1 MMQKKAKIYIAG
13 HNGLVWSAIKRK
25 LEKEWYTNIVVRTHN
40 ELDLMDYHST
50 KVFFEKEKPD
60 YVFLA
65 AAKVGWIMA
74 NQTYPADF
82 IYKNLQIQNNVIHC
96 AYLNWV
102 KKLMFLWSNCIY
114 PKKCPQPIKEE
125 YLLTWP
131 LESTNEPYAIA
142 KIAWIKLCQS
152 YNRQY
157 WTNYISCMPVNQ
169 YWPNDNFD
177 LNSSHV
183 FPAMIRK
190 FHEAKIN
197 NVSEVVLWGDGS
209 PYREFMHSE
218 DTADAIIYLMNNFS
232 PTKEQ
237 NEKGEI
243 IFNIWT
249 WSDLTIKELAEKM
262 KKVIWYKW
270 KIVRDTSKP
279 NWTPRKILDVKK
291 LKEVGWK
298 PKISLDNWI
307 KQTYDRFLKEYWE
320 RA

>member
-1 MMQKKAKIYIAG
+1 MMNLNDKIFVAG
-13 HNGLVWSAIKRK
+13 HKWLVWSAIKRV
-25 LEKEWYTNIVVRTHN
+25 LERKWYKNIVTKTHW
-40 ELDLMDYHST
+40 ELDLMDYRAT
-50 KVFFEKEKPD
+50 KQFFEIEKPA

-65 AAKVGWIMA
+65 AAKVWGIMA
-74 NQTYPADF
+74 NSTCPADF
-82 IYKNLQIQNNVIHC
+82 IYQNLQIQNNVIHC
-96 AYLNWV
+96 SYLNWV
-102 KKLMFLWSNCIY
+102 KKLMLLWSNCIY
-114 PKKCPQPIKEE
+114 PRECPQPIKEE

-131 LESTNEPYAIA
+131 LEPTNEPYAIA

-157 WTNYISCMPVNQ
+157 GTNYIACMPINQ

-197 NVSEVVLWGDGS
+197 NFPNVTLWWDGS

-218 DTADAIIYLMNNFS
+218 DTADAIVYLMNNFT
-232 PTKEQ
+232 PTQEQ
-237 NEKGEI
+237 NEKWEI

-262 KKVIWYKW
+262 KRIIWYDGEIIW
-270 KIVRDTSKP
+270 DTTKP
-279 NWTPRKILDVKK
+279 NGTPRKILDVKK
-291 LKEVGWK
+291 LEEVWWK
-298 PKISLDNWI
+298 PMISLEDWI
-307 KQTYDRFLKEYWE
+307 KQTYDWFLKTYYKF
-320 RA
+320 